1 MEEKKTQRANLENE
15 RPIFLLMGF
24 VVVLSLLFVTFE
36 WKNEQEE
43 YYDPSLLSNLL
54 IEDAFDMEFELP
66 DTDDFSGE
74 MDEIPEEEPQSV
86 EYEGFEV
93 EDELQVQKDLSN
105 EFVNSQEKLQEQNE
119 ESRTSEEYPETKP
132 EEILT
137 TDIDTFPEFP
147 GGRSALIRYIHS
159 NLEYPSAA
167 QKQRIKGKVVC
178 SFIVNE
184 DGSVSDIK
192 LEKSVYV
199 FLDDEALRVLRTM
212 PKWKPGKK
220 AGKSVKVKCYVPVV
234 FELRA

>member
-43 YYDPSLLSNLL
+43 YYDPALLSNLF
-54 IEDAFDMEFELP
+54 IEEAFDMEFELP
-66 DTDDFSGE
+66 ETEKNSGE
-74 MDEIPEEEPQSV
+74 IDEIIEEEPQTV

-93 EDELQVQKDLSN
+93 EDELLVQKDLPN
-105 EFVNSQEKLQEQNE
+105 EVADSHVEHQEQSEDEKNTE
-119 ESRTSEEYPETKP
+119 ESPEIKQ
-132 EEILT
+132 EEIT
-137 TDIDTFPEFP
+137 IADIDTLPEFP
-147 GGRSALIRYIHS
+147 GGRTALIRYIHS
-159 NLEYPSAA
+159 YLKYPSAA

-184 DGSVSDIK
+184 DGAVSDVK
-192 LEKSVYV
+192 LEESVYI

-220 AGKSVKVKCYVPVV
+220 DGKSVKVKCYVPVV
-234 FELRA
+234 FELRG